1 MRTIIKR
8 TFKYFILSVIAF
20 TLFSF
25 TTGQLTNVIMLSDLD
40 LSKMTCVMG
49 IPKTNKSIRGDSM
62 TIAGERFQLGVGTH
76 ATSRM
81 LIGLDGKGKSFSAR
95 VGLDDAA
102 YVKASIAFYVMGDQ
116 KILWESGPMN
126 RGDKAKIVNVDLT
139 GVKKLGLLVTVI
151 REDISENYAN
161 WAEAKIVFTGDKPV
175 ALRNAVEAKEFGVQ
189 TPLAGAKPTINGAK
203 ICGIC
208 PGSPFLYRIPATGE
222 RPISFTAKKLPK
234 GLKLDRVTGIIAG
247 KIEMAGKYPV
257 VLVAKNKKGKSKR
270 EFTIVVGN
278 TLALTPSMGWNSWY
292 IHYNRISDSL
302 MRMAADVMVNSGMAD
317 YGYQYVN
324 IDDCWMNRPD
334 SKNQEEVGPAR
345 DEKGK
350 MLTNKRFPDMKSMT
364 DYIHSKGLKAGIYS
378 SPGPKTCAGYTGSYQ
393 HEKQDA
399 ETFAAWG
406 FDFLKYDWCSYGSVA
421 KGNKLEDLQAPFR
434 LMGEELK
441 KTNRDIVLNLCQYG
455 MGDVW
460 KWGGEAGNSWRTT
473 GDLGISSGSFMPGF
487 YTIGMSNAAHWKY
500 AHPGAWN
507 DPDYLMVGWVGS
519 SYGMGK
525 GTKTSLT
532 PNEQYAYMSMWSLM
546 AAPLFFSGDMAK
558 LDSFSLNILCNNEVI
573 DIDQDILGRQAKI
586 IRNDK
591 NGMVMAKELTGHAK
605 AIGMFN
611 FPGDKRNP
619 ADYFVWDGTGDGSKK
634 ITITASEIGIT
645 GKFKVRNVW
654 TQKDLGVFENSFEIE
669 VPYHGVILLNISQL
683 R

>member
-1 MRTIIKR
+1 
-8 TFKYFILSVIAF
+8 
-20 TLFSF
+20 
-25 TTGQLTNVIMLSDLD
+25 
-40 LSKMTCVMG
+40 
-49 IPKTNKSIRGDSM
+49 M
-62 TIAGERFQLGVGTH
+62 TIAGERFRHGVGTH
-76 ATSRM
+76 GTSRM

-95 VGLDDAA
+95 VGLDDVA
-102 YVKASIAFYVMGDQ
+102 YVKASIAFYVIGDQ

-126 RGDKAKIVNVDLT
+126 RGDKAKTVNVDLT

-161 WAEAKIVFTGDKPV
+161 WAEAKIAFDGEKPM
-175 ALRNAVEAKEFGVQ
+175 ALNNAVEAREFGVQ
-189 TPLAGAKPTINGAK
+189 TPPAGAKPSVNGAK
-203 ICGIC
+203 IFGVR

-222 RPISFTAKKLPK
+222 RPMSFSVKKLPE
-234 GLKLDRVTGIIAG
+234 GLKLDKATGIISG
-247 KIEMAGKYPV
+247 KITKAGKYPV
-257 VLVAKNKKGKSKR
+257 VLVAKNRKGESKR
-270 EFTIVVGN
+270 DFIIVVGN

-302 MRMAADVMVNSGMAD
+302 MRMAADVMIKSGMAD

-324 IDDCWMNRPD
+324 IDDCWMNRPE
-334 SKNQEEVGPAR
+334 SKNPEEAGPAR

-364 DYIHSKGLKAGIYS
+364 GYIHSKGLKAGIYS

-399 ETFAAWG
+399 ETFAVWG

-421 KGNKLEDLQAPFR
+421 KGNKLEDLQAPFK

-441 KTNRDIVLNLCQYG
+441 KINRDVVFNLCQYG

-473 GDLGISSGSFMPGF
+473 GDLGVSSGSFLPGF
-487 YTIGMSNAAHWKY
+487 YNIGLSNAAHWEF
-500 AHPGAWN
+500 ARSGAWN

-525 GTKTSLT
+525 GTKTTLT

-546 AAPLFFSGDMAK
+546 AAPLFFSGDMAR
-558 LDSFSLNILCNNEVI
+558 LDSFSLNILCNSEVI
-573 DIDQDILGRQAKI
+573 DIDQDVLGHQAKI
-586 IRNDK
+586 LRNDQT
-591 NGMVMAKELTGHAK
+591 GMVMVKELSGNVK

-619 ADYFVWDGTGDGSKK
+619 ADYFIWDDAGDGSKK

-645 GKFKVRNVW
+645 GKFKVRNAW
-654 TQKDLGVFENSFEIE
+654 TQKDLGVFENSFEAE
-669 VPYHGVILLNISQL
+669 VPYHGVILLNITQ
-683 R
+683 